1 MNIVGQHYIDVM
13 NTDILTILTRSKR
26 IAVVGL
32 SSNPWRTSYQI
43 AETIVS
49 HGYTVLPVNPTISE
63 WMGHPA
69 WPDLASVPGPIDL
82 VNVFRRSEHV
92 STIVD
97 EAIAAGARAIW
108 TQIGVVDWEAAARA
122 ERAGLDVVMDRCIA
136 VELARL
142 R

>member
-1 MNIVGQHYIDVM
+1 MNIVGPRYIAAM
-13 NTDILTILTRSKR
+13 NTHLSTILLRTKR

-32 SSNPWRTSYQI
+32 SAKPWR
-43 AETIVS
+43 VS
-49 HGYTVLPVNPTISE
+49 HLIGQTLLSYGYTVLPVNPSIGE
-63 WMGHPA
+63 WMGQPA

-92 STIVD
+92 SRIVD
-97 EAIAAGARAIW
+97 EAIAVGARAIW
-108 TQIGVVDWEAAARA
+108 TQTGVVDWDAAARA

>member
-1 MNIVGQHYIDVM
+1 MNIVGPRYIVAM
-13 NTDILTILTRSKR
+13 NTDLLTILTRTKR

-32 SSNPWRTSYQI
+32 SANPWRTSHQI
-43 AETIVS
+43 AETLLA

-63 WMGHPA
+63 WNGHPA

-92 STIVD
+92 SKIVD

-108 TQIGVVDWEAAARA
+108 TQSGVVDWDAAARA

-136 VELARL
+136 VELERL